1 MNVTGLARRGPIL
14 STSWEASDME
24 IGKEPGDRE
33 LQSERRTESR
43 RLCRDPASQQR
54 KEKKTA
60 DKLRKPRKIPAQ
72 ACGGVTRRWSGYV
85 PMLPRIWALRYT
97 TDRGPKF
104 WFVPQNGAREGPM
117 DTAYQRV
124 ESNSNI
130 SLNNL

>member
-72 ACGGVTRRWSGYV
+72 ACGGVTRRWTGYV
-85 PMLPRIWALRYT
+85 PMLPRFGRYVTRRIEDQNFGLCLKTELEKAQWTPRTRGLRAT
-97 TDRGPKF
+97 LIF
-104 WFVPQNGAREGPM
+104 
-117 DTAYQRV
+117 
-124 ESNSNI
+124 
-130 SLNNL
+130 L